1 MLNEDCWILIK
12 SFMFNKK
19 DINRRLFIKQL
30 NFERNMLKELLKE
43 EEKKWKWILFVDRI
57 REN

>member
-1 MLNEDCWILIK
+1 MLNEDCWIIIK

-30 NFERNMLKELLKE
+30 NFERYMLKELLKE

-57 REN
+57 RD